1 MATKADGVR
10 MANGAIQAYKSQA
23 RDLSDEYDELVDSFA
38 NIEGE
43 LAQAIENIAVGLLP
57 ICNAELFQQVIDETG
72 ALQLTSLWEE
82 LQQGRDDRR
91 ARSQEILNSQD
102 YRRRE
107 MLIHPT
113 TGEYTVKINEHKEY
127 CDSLNA
133 SLRRYDFKNFR
144 YCYKNKLNKTKEH
157 GVFGGFWRF
166 VTMAE
171 SREKSAIEATLNR
184 LRVDSLDEAFRTYE
198 ADKKSLSFHKKE
210 LKDWKDKSTAVS
222 NLIEEY
228 NENEHWL
235 KNFATEAR
243 DEMRKS
249 LQWHLRRSDLDSIH
263 KTIRPAGKVLVA
275 TAHALAK
282 KLEYIENMKNEV
294 RKEIRDREKRVAS
307 IERVKY
313 KWQRKPWAPLYGDKS
328 KWLVK
333 VPKIK
338 KTSTRKRIRWVGTMR
353 RNIHSYH
360 HYDKYSHYMDGEED
374 FLAYDAFAFGAA
386 ERMPYE
392 GFTRLVI
399 PEMDQWRRAW
409 GQPKA
414 DYSYFKSM
422 RRAGEE
428 YDEDW
433 GWDEY
438 EEEQFDFEE
447 FEREADDYETDDD
460 GADEDFAAAA
470 ALAGEDEDSHSY
482 DES

>member
-1 MATKADGVR
+1 MATKGDGVR
-10 MANGAIQAYKSQA
+10 MADGAIRAYKNQA
-23 RDLSDEYDELVDSFA
+23 RDLSDEFDELDDSYA
-38 NIEGE
+38 NVESE
-43 LAQAIENIAVGLLP
+43 LDQAIENIAVGLLP
-57 ICNAELFQQVIDETG
+57 ICNAELFQQVIQETG

-91 ARSQEILNSQD
+91 GRNQEIISSSD

-113 TGEYTVKINEHKEY
+113 TGEYTVKINEHKEF
-127 CDSLNA
+127 CESLGA
-133 SLRRYDFKNFR
+133 SLKRYDFKNFR
-144 YCYKNKLNKTKEH
+144 YCYKNKLNQKKEH
-157 GVFGGFWRF
+157 GMFGGFWRF

-171 SREKSAIEATLNR
+171 SREKSAIEGALNR
-184 LRVDSLDEAFRTYE
+184 LRVSSLDEAFRTYD
-198 ADKKSLSFHKKE
+198 ADQKSMRFHKKE
-210 LKDWKDKSTAVS
+210 LKDWKAKSEGVS
-222 NLIEEY
+222 NLIEERD
-228 NENEHWL
+228 ENERWL
-235 KNFATEAR
+235 KNFSNEAR
-243 DEMRKS
+243 DEMRKQ
-249 LQWHLRRSDLDSIH
+249 LQWHLRRADLGSIH
-263 KTIRPAGKVLVA
+263 KTIRAAGKILIA
-275 TAHALAK
+275 TAHALVK
-282 KLEYIENMKNEV
+282 KLEYLENMKNEV

-338 KTSTRKRIRWVGTMR
+338 KTSTQKRIRWVGTMR
-353 RNIHSYH
+353 RNIHGYH

-374 FLAYDAFAFGAA
+374 FLAYDAFSYGAE

-392 GFTRLVI
+392 GFTRGVI
-399 PEMDQWRRAW
+399 LEMDDWRRAW

-422 RRAGEE
+422 RRAGDD

-438 EEEQFDFEE
+438 EEEQFDYDEPDGDE
-447 FEREADDYETDDD
+447 YESDNDDAD
-460 GADEDFAAAA
+460 DFAAS
-470 ALAGEDEDSHSY
+470 ALAGEAFDSHSY